1 LSYKVTLATE
11 QYGLQFKSSG
21 ILSPEKFVE
30 WVHEIEKE
38 DAKLLKEFLDFGK
51 VTEASDGV
59 GILENLLANGYEKGR
74 GDSILVSETRR

>member
-1 LSYKVTLATE
+1 LSYKVALATK

-21 ILSPEKFVE
+21 TLPSEKFAE

-51 VTEASDGV
+51 AMLAKVLCCIKGDAQVQFCAMKKES
-59 GILENLLANGYEKGR
+59 LEE
-74 GDSILVSETRR
+74 